1 MNPGL
6 LSTNVYH
13 KDVLK
18 RAEGYLNEV
27 PSGLGAYSD
36 SQGFKMVRENIAK
49 FIEQRDGISANP
61 ENIYLTDGA
70 SFGLSVSLQ
79 TILSSPNDGV
89 MLPIPQYPLYTALLS
104 LNQAQK
110 VPYFLNEKTGWRVT
124 KEDLQRSYDEATKNG
139 INVRALVVINP
150 GNPTG
155 QVLTADEMLTIVEF
169 ANKNKLVILGDE
181 VYQKNIYK
189 EGAKFTSFKKVV
201 AQSKIPV
208 DLISFHSTS
217 KGLMGECG
225 VRGGYFE
232 LHNIDSQVQAQI
244 SKLRTMYLC
253 PNTTGQVLTD
263 LMVKPPTAQDTAP
276 EVYNQF
282 KKEEE
287 SIYNSL
293 RYRAQI
299 VTKFLQ
305 GMKNV
310 TCNEVEGAMYAF
322 PRIHL
327 PPRAIEEAKARN
339 ISPDLLYTIEA
350 LESTGIVLV
359 PGSGFLQEPGTYHF
373 RITTLVLPEEK
384 LKHKMEELSRFNDRF
399 HEKYSG
405 SASSSSSGE
414 MLDV

>member
-1 MNPGL
+1 
-6 LSTNVYH
+6 
-13 KDVLK
+13 
-18 RAEGYLNEV
+18 
-27 PSGLGAYSD
+27 
-36 SQGFKMVRENIAK
+36 
-49 FIEQRDGISANP
+49 
-61 ENIYLTDGA
+61 
-70 SFGLSVSLQ
+70 
-79 TILSSPNDGV
+79 
-89 MLPIPQYPLYTALLS
+89 
-104 LNQAQK
+104 
-110 VPYFLNEKTGWRVT
+110 
-124 KEDLQRSYDEATKNG
+124 
-139 INVRALVVINP
+139 LVVINP

-181 VYQKNIYK
+181 VYQRNIYK

-244 SKLRTMYLC
+244 TKLRTMYLC

-287 SIYNSL
+287 AIFNSL
-293 RYRAQI
+293 KYRAQI
-299 VTKFLQ
+299 VTKFLKS
-305 GMKNV
+305 MKNV

-339 ISPDLLYTIEA
+339 ISPDLLYTIEV
-350 LESTGIVLV
+350 LENTGIVLV

-373 RITTLVLPEEK
+373 RITTLILPEEK

-399 HEKYSG
+399 HEKYGG
-405 SASSSSSGE
+405 SASSSSSAE